1 MADKAKQTAEAQTQ
15 EQVQEVS
22 LLDQILTEGKMA
34 RDDYQREQ
42 AKDMIGEFV
51 NQVMSGE
58 LTMSKNM
65 DVAINAR
72 IAEIDRVRPPRVQIT
87 YDVEVGGAIELKEL
101 PFVVGVMGD
110 FVGKPEEPLPANK
123 NRKFVEIDPDNFNQV
138 MAGMK
143 PRVAFS
149 VENKMQNYGSK
160 VGVDLK
166 FNNIEDFEPDNV
178 VQQVE
183 PLRKLVEARQKLSDL
198 RSKMDGND
206 KLESILND
214 LISDA
219 DKQKQ
224 ISDALG
230 IEKKEE

>member
-1 MADKAKQTAEAQTQ
+1 MA
-15 EQVQEVS
+15 
-22 LLDQILTEGKMA
+22 
-34 RDDYQREQ
+34 
-42 AKDMIGEFV
+42 
-51 NQVMSGE
+51 
-58 LTMSKNM
+58 SKES
-65 DVAINAR
+65 IQHK
-72 IAEIDRVRPPRVQIT
+72 IDRVRPPRVQIT

-110 FVGKPEEPLPANK
+110 FVGKPEEPLPAIK

-149 VENKMQNYGSK
+149 VDNKMQNDGSK

-206 KLESILND
+206 KLETILND
-214 LISDA
+214 LIADT

>member
-1 MADKAKQTAEAQTQ
+1 MPTKE
-15 EQVQEVS
+15 S
-22 LLDQILTEGKMA
+22 LQHKL
-34 RDDYQREQ
+34 
-42 AKDMIGEFV
+42 
-51 NQVMSGE
+51 
-58 LTMSKNM
+58 
-65 DVAINAR
+65 
-72 IAEIDRVRPPRVQIT
+72 DRVRPPRVHIT

-110 FVGKPEEPLPANK
+110 FVGKPEDPLPPLK

-138 MAGMK
+138 LGGMK

-149 VENKMQNYGSK
+149 VDNKLQNDGSK
-160 VGVDLK
+160 IGVDLK
-166 FNNIEDFEPDNV
+166 FNNIEDFEPDSV
-178 VQQVE
+178 VQQIE

-214 LISDA
+214 VVANA

-224 ISDALG
+224 LSDVLG
-230 IEKKEE
+230 IEGAKEE